1 MGKSK
6 IIFFAFQLTQIM
18 KISNPFDLFAIIQE
32 IAIPFNHGEFS

>member
-18 KISNPFDLFAIIQE
+18 KISNPFDLFAITHEITIQ
-32 IAIPFNHGEFS
+32 FDR